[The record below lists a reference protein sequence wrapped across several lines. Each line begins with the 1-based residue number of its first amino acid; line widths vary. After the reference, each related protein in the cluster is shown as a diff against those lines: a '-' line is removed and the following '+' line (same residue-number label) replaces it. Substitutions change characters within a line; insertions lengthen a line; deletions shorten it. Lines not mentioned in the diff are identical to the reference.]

1 MIAGKV
7 AVCPVGHVG
16 SVQRKLEWER
26 TGRPQERPVSDAA
39 FAGARA
45 FLRQVTRAPCPPPPT
60 AVRVTANPTS
70 ALELKKDAPWC
81 GRGRL

>member
-1 MIAGKV
+1 MG
-7 AVCPVGHVG
+7 CVG
-16 SVQRKLEWER
+16 SVQKKLEWER
-26 TGRPQERPVSDAA
+26 TGKPQERLASGAA

-45 FLRQVTRAPCPPPPT
+45 FLRQVNRAPCPPSST

-70 ALELKKDAPWC
+70 ALELKKDTPWC